1 TSSNVGFLGSKK
13 FLDTPF
19 NTISYTDKYIED
31 KQAKDIT
38 EVIAATDPSIYTNGA
53 SGGWSENYYI
63 RGYAS
68 STNDMSMNGLFGIT
82 PFYRTSPEM
91 FSHVEVL
98 KGPSA
103 LLNGMPP

>member
-1 TSSNVGFLGSKK
+1 
-13 FLDTPF
+13 
-19 NTISYTDKYIED
+19 
-31 KQAKDIT
+31 
-38 EVIAATDPSIYTNGA
+38 IYTNGA

-91 FSHVEVL
+91 FSRVEVL

-103 LLNGMPP
+103 LLNGMPPAGSVGGTVNLVTKYAADEPFARLTTTY